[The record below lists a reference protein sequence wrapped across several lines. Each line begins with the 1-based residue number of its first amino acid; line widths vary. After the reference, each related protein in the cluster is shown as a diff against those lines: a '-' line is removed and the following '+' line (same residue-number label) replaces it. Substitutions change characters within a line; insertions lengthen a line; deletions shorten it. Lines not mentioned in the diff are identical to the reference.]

1 MLSVTRPAR
10 AGLPYLQ
17 ELLPKQSAAAEP
29 MLKLDAHTAIM
40 LQRSVYDALRDLKV
54 SMPLFPIRACVHQ
67 AAVKLIPLAHVR
79 K

>member
-1 MLSVTRPAR
+1 MADPAE

-29 MLKLDAHTAIM
+29 ALKLEAHTAIM

-54 SMPLFPIRACVHQ
+54 RCPSHYDLCVLRSNLQ
-67 AAVKLIPLAHVR
+67 ISGAR
-79 K
+79 